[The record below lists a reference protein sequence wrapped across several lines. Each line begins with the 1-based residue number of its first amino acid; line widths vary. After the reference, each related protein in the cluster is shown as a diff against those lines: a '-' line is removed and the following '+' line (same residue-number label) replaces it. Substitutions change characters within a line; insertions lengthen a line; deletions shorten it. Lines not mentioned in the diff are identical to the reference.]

1 MISCLELPQIN
12 IDILVCLLITTDLSV
27 DDDGRGDGAGVVLA
41 AAGGGLVPAGAGR
54 RRGDVLA
61 RRPEHAA
68 AALARAARPRAVTQ
82 RVRGEGE
89 DDADRGLGL
98 LGQQDLRGA
107 GLVQLIVPE
116 RGQLA
121 AAEGLVLLA
130 GGLGAA
136 RDEPGG
142 VLGCGRRLGA
152 GHGGQEGECGEG
164 GEGRHRDQQGGAGRA
179 WSSF

>member
-1 MISCLELPQIN
+1 MQL
-12 IDILVCLLITTDLSV
+12 TTDLSV
-27 DDDGRGDGAGVVLA
+27 DDDGRGDGAAVVLA
-41 AAGGGLVPAGAGR
+41 APGGGLVPAGARR

-89 DDADRGLGL
+89 DDADGGLGL

-116 RGQLA
+116 PGQLA

-136 RDEPGG
+136 RDEPGW

-152 GHGGQEGECGEG
+152 GHGGQEGERGEG
-164 GEGRHRDQQGGAGRA
+164 GEGRHRDQQGVAGRGRA
-179 WSSF
+179 GLVFLLKSELK